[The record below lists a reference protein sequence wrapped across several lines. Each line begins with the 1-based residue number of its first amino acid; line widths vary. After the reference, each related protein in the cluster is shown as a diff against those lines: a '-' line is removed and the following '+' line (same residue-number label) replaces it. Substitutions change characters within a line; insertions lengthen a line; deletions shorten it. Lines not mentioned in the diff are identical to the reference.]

1 MARRSR
7 ILASLEGKLGTV
19 IRREVQKVLR
29 RLRSQIDRREKEL
42 AALKAEYAKGAEL
55 LLKRLGGGAASSERR
70 PRRRARQIDW
80 KLVFRALPARFTLN
94 SLVRHPVAGK
104 RPKSHLYAILSRWKK
119 EGLLAK
125 DSSGGYRKMT
135 APPPQGRK
143 HRRPKPA
150 RVQKPAPRPD
160 TAGA

>member
-7 ILASLEGKLGTV
+7 ILASLEGKLGAV

-29 RLRSQIDRREKEL
+29 RLKNQIARREKEL
-42 AALKAEYAKGAEL
+42 TALKAEFAKGAQL
-55 LLKRLGGGAASSERR
+55 LQKRLRGGSAAPRRR
-70 PRRRARQIDW
+70 PRRRARPIDW
-80 KLVFRALPARFTLN
+80 KLVFRSIPARFTLN
-94 SLVRHPVAGK
+94 TLVRHPVAGK

-125 DSSGGYRKMT
+125 DSSGGYRKT
-135 APPPQGRK
+135 TPQPRQGRK
-143 HRRPKPA
+143 PRRTKPA

-160 TAGA
+160 TASA